1 MSSDKINIENI
12 TSALPSN
19 PGVYQFYD
27 QDGLLM
33 YVGKAKNIKK
43 RVASYFTKLHDSG
56 RTSVMVKKIHDV
68 KCIVVESEMDALL
81 LENNLIKKHQPRYNV
96 MLKDDKTY
104 PWICVKNERFPRI
117 FSTRT
122 VVQDGSN
129 YFGPYASVKMINTL
143 LDLIYQIFKLRNC
156 NLALTEENIQ
166 KEKFRVCLE
175 YHVGNCRGP
184 CEAHQ
189 TEADYN
195 ETIAQIKEILKG
207 NISTVIN
214 HLKNKMIELA
224 DQFEFE
230 KAQVIK
236 NKIDI
241 LEKFKSKSVIVNPV
255 IHNVD
260 VYSII
265 MEGQSAYV
273 NFMKVIN
280 GAIIQSF
287 TIELK
292 KKLDETPAELLALAI
307 AELRSRYNSHSP
319 EIIVSVD
326 PEVEM
331 PGVTITIPKIGD
343 KKHLLELSE
352 KNTRYFI
359 KEKLDIIE
367 KINPGAKTQ
376 RILEKMQKELRLNEL
391 PVHIECFDN
400 SNMQG
405 SFPVAAM
412 TVFKNAKPSKKDYR
426 LFNIK
431 TVAGPN
437 DYASM
442 EEVIYR
448 RYKRLLVEG
457 QELPQLIIIDGGK
470 GQLSAAIKSL
480 ELLGLRGKISILG
493 IAKRLEELYYPEDP
507 VPLYLDKKSE
517 TLKIIQ
523 MLRDEAHRFG
533 INHHRRRRS
542 KGVVQTELAQ
552 IHGIGDATA
561 SVLLKKF
568 KSVKKIKEATIE
580 EISEVI
586 GKSKGELVYSYFK
599 MASSA

>member
-1 MSSDKINIENI
+1 MNHPEINIETII
-12 TSALPSN
+12 TTLPGK

-27 QDGLLM
+27 KEGLLM
-33 YVGKAKNIKK
+33 YVGKAKNLKK

-56 RTSVMVKKIHDV
+56 RTAVMVKKVKDV
-68 KCIVVESEMDALL
+68 KYIVVESELDALL

-122 VVQDGSN
+122 VINDGSV

-156 NLALTEENIQ
+156 NLVLTEENIEKQ
-166 KEKFRVCLE
+166 KFRVCLE
-175 YHVGNCRGP
+175 YHVGNCKGP
-184 CEAHQ
+184 CEALQ
-189 TEADYN
+189 TEEDYN

-207 NISTVIN
+207 NISSVIN
-214 HLKNKMIELA
+214 HLKNKMLESA
-224 DQFEFE
+224 DRFEFE
-230 KAQVIK
+230 QAQIIK
-236 NKIDI
+236 NKLDI
-241 LEKFKSKSVIVNPV
+241 LEKFKSKSVIVNPS
-255 IHNVD
+255 INNAD

-265 MEGQSAYV
+265 MEGQSGFV

-307 AELRSRYNSHSP
+307 GELRTRYDSSSP

-326 PEVEM
+326 PEIEIPRVNII
-331 PGVTITIPKIGD
+331 VPKIGD
-343 KKHLLELSE
+343 KKHLLDLSE

-367 KINPGAKTQ
+367 KLNPGSKVQ
-376 RILEKMQKELRLNEL
+376 RVLETMQKELRLNEL

-405 SFPVAAM
+405 SFPVAAV

-431 TVAGPN
+431 TVSGPN
-437 DYASM
+437 DFASM

-470 GQLSAAIKSL
+470 GQLSAALKSL
-480 ELLGLRGKISILG
+480 DLLGLRGKISILG
-493 IAKRLEELYYPEDP
+493 IAKKLEELYYPEDT

-523 MLRDEAHRFG
+523 QLRDEAHRFG
-533 INHHRRRRS
+533 INHHRKRRS
-542 KGVVQTELAQ
+542 KGVVQTELSR
-552 IHGIGDATA
+552 IHGIGESTA
-561 SVLLKKF
+561 ASLLKKF
-568 KSVKKIKEATIE
+568 KSVKKIKEASVE
-580 EISEVI
+580 EIASVI
-586 GKSKGELVYSYFK
+586 GKAKAELVYSYFK
-599 MASSA
+599 MASA

>member
-1 MSSDKINIENI
+1 MNAYSVNIETII
-12 TSALPSN
+12 TTFPGK

-43 RVASYFTKLHDSG
+43 RVASYFTKVHDSG
-56 RTSVMVKKIHDV
+56 RTTVMVKKIKDV
-68 KCIVVESEMDALL
+68 KYIVVESELDALL

-104 PWICVKNERFPRI
+104 PWICIKNERFPRI

-122 VVQDGSN
+122 VVNDGST

-143 LDLIYQIFKLRNC
+143 LDMIYQIYKLRNC
-156 NLALTEENIQ
+156 SLALTEENIQ

-175 YHVGNCRGP
+175 YHVGNCKGP
-184 CEAHQ
+184 CEGHQ
-189 TEADYN
+189 TETDYN

-207 NISTVIN
+207 NISAVIN
-214 HLKNKMIELA
+214 HLKQRMLDFA
-224 DQFEFE
+224 DKFEFE
-230 KAQVIK
+230 SAQIIK
-236 NKIDI
+236 NKLDI
-241 LEKFKSKSVIVNPV
+241 LEKFKSKSVIVNSV

-260 VYSII
+260 VYSIV
-265 MEGQSAYV
+265 MEGQSGFV

-280 GAIIQSF
+280 GAIVQSF

-292 KKLDETPAELLALAI
+292 KKLDETPAELLSFAI
-307 AELRSRYNSHSP
+307 AELKTRYNSDAP
-319 EIIVSVD
+319 EIIVPID
-326 PEVEM
+326 PEIEL
-331 PGVTITIPKIGD
+331 PGVIITIPKIGD

-352 KNTRYFI
+352 KNTKYFI
-359 KEKLDIIE
+359 KEKLDLIE
-367 KINPGAKTQ
+367 KLNPGMKAQ
-376 RILEKMQKELRLNEL
+376 QLLAKMQKELRLAEP

-412 TVFKNAKPSKKDYR
+412 TVFKNVRPSKKDYR
-426 LFNIK
+426 LFNIR
-431 TVAGPN
+431 TVTGPN
-437 DYASM
+437 DFASM

-457 QELPQLIIIDGGK
+457 QELPQLIIVDGGK
-470 GQLSAAIKSL
+470 GQLSAAMKSL

-493 IAKRLEELYYPEDP
+493 IAKKLEELYYPEDP

-523 MLRDEAHRFG
+523 QLRDEAHRFG
-533 INHHRRRRS
+533 ITHHRKRRS

-561 SVLLKKF
+561 GILLKKF
-568 KSVKKIKEATIE
+568 KSVKKIKEASIE
-580 EISEVI
+580 EISAVV
-586 GKSKGELVYSYFK
+586 GKAKGELVYSYFK
-599 MASSA
+599 MASA